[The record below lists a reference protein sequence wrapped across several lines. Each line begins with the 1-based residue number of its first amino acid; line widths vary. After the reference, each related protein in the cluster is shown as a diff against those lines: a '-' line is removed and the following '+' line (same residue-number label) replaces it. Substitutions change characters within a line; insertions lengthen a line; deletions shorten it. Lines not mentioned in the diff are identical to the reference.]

1 MEHELDNLKTLV
13 KEKIKKLAHLDTHEY
28 DPNCKFCVNNV
39 FVKDAIATRESL
51 NADKDRAKELVGQI
65 SQISASLEE
74 LMPFKVQYDERTKL
88 RADVSDRLTVISKK
102 QMELTTALSLLER
115 MNSRISKI
123 GELMSLYERSK
134 EIIQKND
141 QIAKTVSDLRTKLRS
156 VESTLKDRQRELTG
170 AISRRTSVTD
180 QIVSIRNRI
189 TDMENYENEYA
200 AYEYYINSIGP
211 SGVPYQIISDAIP
224 QIESEVNNIL
234 SQIVEFTMNIET
246 DGKNVNVFIKY
257 EDRKWPLELC
267 SGMEKFI
274 AGLALR
280 VALINVSNLPRPNF
294 LVVDE
299 GFGALDADNMG
310 TMHSLFD
317 FLKSNFEFIIIISH
331 LDAMRDMVDKQLE
344 VRKENGF
351 SKIDNSAS

>member
-1 MEHELDNLKTLV
+1 
-13 KEKIKKLAHLDTHEY
+13 
-28 DPNCKFCVNNV
+28 
-39 FVKDAIATRESL
+39 
-51 NADKDRAKELVGQI
+51 
-65 SQISASLEE
+65 
-74 LMPFKVQYDERTKL
+74 
-88 RADVSDRLTVISKK
+88 
-102 QMELTTALSLLER
+102 
-115 MNSRISKI
+115 
-123 GELMSLYERSK
+123 
-134 EIIQKND
+134 
-141 QIAKTVSDLRTKLRS
+141 
-156 VESTLKDRQRELTG
+156 
-170 AISRRTSVTD
+170 
-180 QIVSIRNRI
+180 
-189 TDMENYENEYA
+189 MENYENEYA

-257 EDRKWPLELC
+257 EDRKWPLELS